1 VAQLATSQL
10 TEMVAFCWF
19 WLVMAQEPIKSGLA
33 QLSQHF
39 EPVIG
44 YL

>member
-1 VAQLATSQL
+1 MAWLATSQL
-10 TEMVAFCWF
+10 TEMVAFCRF
-19 WLVMAQEPIKSGLA
+19 WLVMAWELIKSGSA
-33 QLSQHF
+33 QLSQRF